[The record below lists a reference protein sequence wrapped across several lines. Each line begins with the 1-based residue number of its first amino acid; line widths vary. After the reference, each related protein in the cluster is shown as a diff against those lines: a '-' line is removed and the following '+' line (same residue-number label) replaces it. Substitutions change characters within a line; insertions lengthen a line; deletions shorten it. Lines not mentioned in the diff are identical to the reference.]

1 MIYVQLY
8 LQVFFDWVIRASLM
22 ASVLVVL
29 IVMIKW
35 ILRNK
40 LQPKWHYLLWLP
52 VVIRLVLPW
61 APESSYSVYNLL
73 PIKQQL
79 SNEFLSGSLYDI
91 SNRYEQRNQLKNNE
105 DSPSEWTLK
114 GSSDVTVHSAANV
127 PEKEVH
133 AKQSFVNLLSK
144 ITLRDMLFFV
154 WLLGVIVLSLITL
167 IANINVYRRIKKQPN
182 VTNPAVLQV
191 FEQCK
196 RQMSVKQPILL
207 TETDAVPSPVVYGF
221 MKPRILLSR
230 SLIRSMDADQ
240 FRYIFNHELAHIKRR
255 DVAMNWLMHVLV
267 ILHWFNPIMWVV
279 YARMRADQEVACDAL
294 ALSYIHAEHKAAYG
308 QTIINLLEHYA
319 GARRYPG
326 LVGLSGNYKH
336 LKRRILM
343 IKHFKKNSIRL
354 SVLGLATLLTV
365 CSFSLVN
372 AQGTP
377 AANTQLNETV
387 EVEVVKLSQPGG
399 GQSPTVKTAEEANQV
414 LQKYFNLTG
423 FSLIPDERKVATAS
437 YVTTDDSMRVWI
449 GPNKKIIGISDMKAW
464 KDKENRN
471 ETKKEQWISIDPIK
485 EKAIQL
491 AQPFLDVSVQEV
503 QITTT
508 THHHNDSNIKFDI
521 IPSSEGNLTGDPFSI
536 SFDRYTGAILNINP

>member
-1 MIYVQLY
+1 MTYVQMY
-8 LQVFFDWVIRASLM
+8 MQVFFDWVIRASLM

-35 ILRNK
+35 LLRNK

-79 SNEFLSGSLYDI
+79 SNESLMGSLDDI
-91 SNRYEQRNQLKNNE
+91 SNLYERRNQLKNNV

-114 GSSDVTVHSAANV
+114 GSSDVHSAANV
-127 PEKEVH
+127 PEKQVH
-133 AKQSFVNLLSK
+133 AKQSFEDLLST
-144 ITLRDMLFFV
+144 ITLRDILLFG
-154 WLLGVIVLSLITL
+154 WLLGVIVLSLVTL

-207 TETDAVPSPVVYGF
+207 TETDAVPSPAVYGF

-343 IKHFKKNSIRL
+343 IKHFKKNSFRL
-354 SVLGLATLLTV
+354 SVLGLATLITV

-387 EVEVVKLSQPGG
+387 EVVKLSQPGG
-399 GQSPTVKTAEEANQV
+399 GQSPTVKTAEEANLV
-414 LQKYFNLTG
+414 LHKYFNLTG
-423 FSLIPDERKVATAS
+423 FSLVPDEREVATAS

-449 GPNKKIIGISDMKAW
+449 GPNNKIIGINDMKAW
-464 KDKENRN
+464 KDKKNRN
-471 ETKKEQWISIDPIK
+471 ETKKEQMISIDLIK

-503 QITTT
+503 QIST
-508 THHHNDSNIKFDI
+508 THPHNDSYITFDI
-521 IPSSEGNLTGDPFSI
+521 IPSSEGSLTGDPFRI
-536 SFDRYTGAILNINP
+536 SFDQYTGAILNVNP

>member
-1 MIYVQLY
+1 M
-8 LQVFFDWVIRASLM
+8 QVFFDWVIRASLM
-22 ASVLVVL
+22 ASVLVIL

-35 ILRNK
+35 MLRNK
-40 LQPKWHYLLWLP
+40 LQPKWHYFLWFP

-73 PIKQQL
+73 PIKQPL

-105 DSPSEWTLK
+105 DSPSGWTLK

-127 PEKEVH
+127 PEQEIP
-133 AKQSFVNLLSK
+133 AMQSFVNLLSK
-144 ITLRDMLFFV
+144 ITLRDMLLFV

-167 IANINVYRRIKKQPN
+167 IANINVYRRIKKQPH

-196 RQMSVKQPILL
+196 RQMSVKQSILL
-207 TETDAVPSPVVYGF
+207 TETDAVPSPAVYGF

-279 YARMRADQEVACDAL
+279 YARMRADQEIACDAL
-294 ALSYIHAEHKAAYG
+294 ALSYIHAEQKAAYG

-354 SVLGLATLLTV
+354 SVLGIVTLLTV

-372 AQGTP
+372 AQGN
-377 AANTQLNETV
+377 AQLKET
-387 EVEVVKLSQPGG
+387 VEVVKLSQPGG
-399 GQSPTVKTAEEANQV
+399 GQIQSLTVNTAEEATLV

-423 FSLIPDERKVATAS
+423 FSLIPDEREVATAS
-437 YVTTDDSMRVWI
+437 YVTTDDSMRVWV
-449 GPNKKIIGISDMKAW
+449 GQNNKIIGLNNMMAW
-464 KDKENRN
+464 KELKKRN
-471 ETKKEQWISIDPIK
+471 
-485 EKAIQL
+485 
-491 AQPFLDVSVQEV
+491 
-503 QITTT
+503 
-508 THHHNDSNIKFDI
+508 
-521 IPSSEGNLTGDPFSI
+521 
-536 SFDRYTGAILNINP
+536 

>member
-1 MIYVQLY
+1 MYMQF
-8 LQVFFDWVIRASLM
+8 FFDWVIRASLM
-22 ASVLVVL
+22 ASVLVAL

-35 ILRNK
+35 MLRNK
-40 LQPKWHYLLWLP
+40 LQPKWHYLLWFP

-73 PIKQQL
+73 PMKQQL
-79 SNEFLSGSLYDI
+79 SNESLLGSLDDI
-91 SNRYEQRNQLKNNE
+91 SNLYERKNQLKNNV

-114 GSSDVTVHSAANV
+114 DPSDVIVHSSANV
-127 PEKEVH
+127 PEKQVL
-133 AKQSFVNLLSK
+133 AKQSFVDLLSK
-144 ITLRDMLFFV
+144 ITLRDILLFG
-154 WLLGVIVLSLITL
+154 WLLGVIILSLVTL

-182 VTNPAVLQV
+182 VTHPAVLQV

-207 TETDAVPSPVVYGF
+207 TVTDAVPSPAVYGF
-221 MKPRILLSR
+221 MKPRILLSS
-230 SLIRSMDADQ
+230 SLIRPMDADQ

-279 YARMRADQEVACDAL
+279 YARMRADQEIACDAL

-308 QTIINLLEHYA
+308 QTIINLLEYYT
-319 GARRYPG
+319 GAQRYPG

-343 IKHFKKNSIRL
+343 IKHFKKNSMRL

-372 AQGTP
+372 AQG
-377 AANTQLNETV
+377 NTQSNETV
-387 EVEVVKLSQPGG
+387 EVAKLSKPGG
-399 GQSPTVKTAEEANQV
+399 GQIQSLTVNTAEEATLV

-423 FSLIPDERKVATAS
+423 FSLIKDERETAT
-437 YVTTDDSMRVWI
+437 YVTADDSMRVWV
-449 GPNKKIIGISDMKAW
+449 GQNNKIIGINDMKAA
-464 KDKENRN
+464 KESNKSN
-471 ETKKEQWISIDPIK
+471 EIQKEQWISIDQSK
-485 EKAIQL
+485 EKATQL
-491 AQPFLDVSVQEV
+491 AQQFLDVSVQEV

-508 THHHNDSNIKFDI
+508 EHSYANDSLVLFEIK
-521 IPSSEGNLTGDPFSI
+521 PSSEGNPTSDGRFLVTVDRSTGDITNNNPF
-536 SFDRYTGAILNINP
+536 L

>member
-1 MIYVQLY
+1 MTYVQMY
-8 LQVFFDWVIRASLM
+8 IQVFFDWVIRASLM

-29 IVMIKW
+29 IVLIKW
-35 ILRNK
+35 MLRNK

-79 SNEFLSGSLYDI
+79 SNEFLSGSLDDI
-91 SNRYEQRNQLKNNE
+91 SNRYEQQLKNKVN
-105 DSPSEWTLK
+105 SPSEWTLQ
-114 GSSDVTVHSAANV
+114 GPSDVHSAAYV
-127 PEKEVH
+127 PEKQVH
-133 AKQSFVNLLSK
+133 AKQSFVDLLST
-144 ITLRDMLFFV
+144 ITLRDILLFG
-154 WLLGVIVLSLITL
+154 WLLVVIVLSLVTL
-167 IANINVYRRIKKQPN
+167 IANINVYRRIKKQPK

-207 TETDAVPSPVVYGF
+207 TETDAVPSPAVYGF

-308 QTIINLLEHYA
+308 QTIINLLEHYT
-319 GARRYPG
+319 GVRRYPG

-354 SVLGLATLLTV
+354 SVLGLATLITV

-377 AANTQLNETV
+377 AELKET
-387 EVEVVKLSQPGG
+387 VEVVKLSQPGG

-423 FSLIPDERKVATAS
+423 FSLIPDEREVATAS

-449 GPNKKIIGISDMKAW
+449 GPNKKIIGINDMKAW
-464 KDKENRN
+464 KDKKNRI
-471 ETKKEQWISIDPIK
+471 ETKKEQWISIDQIK

-508 THHHNDSNIKFDI
+508 HPHNDSYIILDI
-521 IPSSEGNLTGDPFSI
+521 IPSSEGNLTGDPFRI
-536 SFDRYTGAILNINP
+536 SFDQSTGAILNVNP

>member
-1 MIYVQLY
+1 MTYVQMY
-8 LQVFFDWVIRASLM
+8 MQFFFDWVIRASLM
-22 ASVLVVL
+22 ASVLVAL

-35 ILRNK
+35 MLRNK
-40 LQPKWHYLLWLP
+40 LQPKWHYLLWFP

-73 PIKQQL
+73 PMKQQL
-79 SNEFLSGSLYDI
+79 SNESLLGSLDDI
-91 SNRYEQRNQLKNNE
+91 SNLYERKNQLKNNV

-114 GSSDVTVHSAANV
+114 DPSDVIVHSSANV
-127 PEKEVH
+127 PEKQVL
-133 AKQSFVNLLSK
+133 AKQSFVDRLSK
-144 ITLRDMLFFV
+144 ITLRDILFIG
-154 WLLGVIVLSLITL
+154 WLLGVIILSLVTL
-167 IANINVYRRIKKQPN
+167 IANINVYRRIKNQPN
-182 VTNPAVLQV
+182 VTHPAVLQV

-207 TETDAVPSPVVYGF
+207 TVTDAVPSPAVYGF
-221 MKPRILLSR
+221 MKPRILLSS
-230 SLIRSMDADQ
+230 SLIRSMDADH

-319 GARRYPG
+319 GARRYPS

-343 IKHFKKNSIRL
+343 IKHFKKNSMRL

-372 AQGTP
+372 AQG
-377 AANTQLNETV
+377 NTQSNETV
-387 EVEVVKLSQPGG
+387 EVAKLSKPGG
-399 GQSPTVKTAEEANQV
+399 GQIQSLTVNTAEEATLV

-423 FSLIPDERKVATAS
+423 FSLIKDERETAT
-437 YVTTDDSMRVWI
+437 YVTADDSMRVWV
-449 GPNKKIIGISDMKAW
+449 GQNNKIIGINDMKAA
-464 KDKENRN
+464 KESNKSN
-471 ETKKEQWISIDPIK
+471 EIQKEQWISIDQSK
-485 EKAIQL
+485 EKATQL
-491 AQPFLDVSVQEV
+491 AQQFLDVSVQEV

-508 THHHNDSNIKFDI
+508 EHSYANDSLVLFEIR
-521 IPSSEGNLTGDPFSI
+521 PSYEGNLTSDGRFLITVDRSTGDI
-536 SFDRYTGAILNINP
+536 TNINPFL

>member
-1 MIYVQLY
+1 MTYVY
-8 LQVFFDWVIRASLM
+8 MQVFFDWVIRASLM
-22 ASVLVVL
+22 ASVLVIL

-35 ILRNK
+35 MLRNK
-40 LQPKWHYLLWLP
+40 LQPKWHYFLWFP

-73 PIKQQL
+73 PIKQPL

-105 DSPSEWTLK
+105 DSPSGWTLK

-127 PEKEVH
+127 PEQEIP
-133 AKQSFVNLLSK
+133 AMQSFVNLLSK
-144 ITLRDMLFFV
+144 ITLRDMLLFV

-167 IANINVYRRIKKQPN
+167 IANINVYRRIKKQPH

-207 TETDAVPSPVVYGF
+207 TETDEVPSPAVYGF

-279 YARMRADQEVACDAL
+279 YARMRADQEIACDAL
-294 ALSYIHAEHKAAYG
+294 ALSYIHAEQKAAYG

-354 SVLGLATLLTV
+354 SVLGIVTLLTV

-372 AQGTP
+372 AQGN
-377 AANTQLNETV
+377 AQLKET
-387 EVEVVKLSQPGG
+387 VEVVKLSQPGG
-399 GQSPTVKTAEEANQV
+399 GQIQSLTVNTAEEATLV

-423 FSLIPDERKVATAS
+423 FSLIPDEREVATAS
-437 YVTTDDSMRVWI
+437 YVTTDDSMRVWV
-449 GPNKKIIGISDMKAW
+449 GQNNKIIGLNNMMAW
-464 KDKENRN
+464 KELKKRN
-471 ETKKEQWISIDPIK
+471 GTQKEQWISIDQSK

-503 QITTT
+503 QITTIE
-508 THHHNDSNIKFDI
+508 HSYANDSLILFEIK
-521 IPSSEGNLTGDPFSI
+521 PSSAGNLI
-536 SFDRYTGAILNINP
+536 SDGSFHVSLDRSTGAIMNINPFL

>member
-1 MIYVQLY
+1 MTYVQMY
-8 LQVFFDWVIRASLM
+8 MQFFFDWVIRASLM
-22 ASVLVVL
+22 ASVLVAL

-35 ILRNK
+35 MLRNK
-40 LQPKWHYLLWLP
+40 LQPKWHYLLWFP

-73 PIKQQL
+73 PMKQQL
-79 SNEFLSGSLYDI
+79 SNESLLGSLDDI
-91 SNRYEQRNQLKNNE
+91 SNLYERKNQLKDNV

-114 GSSDVTVHSAANV
+114 DPSDVIVHSSANV
-127 PEKEVH
+127 PEKQVL
-133 AKQSFVNLLSK
+133 AKQSFVDLLSK
-144 ITLRDMLFFV
+144 ITLRDILLFG
-154 WLLGVIVLSLITL
+154 WLLGVIILSLVTL
-167 IANINVYRRIKKQPN
+167 IANINVYSRIKKQPN
-182 VTNPAVLQV
+182 VTHPAVLQV

-207 TETDAVPSPVVYGF
+207 TVTDAVPSPAVYGF
-221 MKPRILLSR
+221 MKPRILLSS

-343 IKHFKKNSIRL
+343 IKHFKKNSMRL

-372 AQGTP
+372 AQG
-377 AANTQLNETV
+377 NTQSNET
-387 EVEVVKLSQPGG
+387 VEVVKLSKPGA
-399 GQSPTVKTAEEANQV
+399 GQIQSLTVNSAEEATLV

-423 FSLIPDERKVATAS
+423 FSLIKDERETAT
-437 YVTTDDSMRVWI
+437 YVTADDSMRVWV
-449 GPNKKIIGISDMKAW
+449 GQNNKIIGINDMKAA
-464 KDKENRN
+464 KESNKSN
-471 ETKKEQWISIDPIK
+471 EIQKEQWISIDQSK
-485 EKAIQL
+485 EKATQL
-491 AQPFLDVSVQEV
+491 AQQFLDVSVQEV

-508 THHHNDSNIKFDI
+508 EHSYANDSLVLFEIR
-521 IPSSEGNLTGDPFSI
+521 PSSEGNLTSDGRFLITVDRSTGDI
-536 SFDRYTGAILNINP
+536 TNINPFL

>member
-1 MIYVQLY
+1 MTYVQMY
-8 LQVFFDWVIRASLM
+8 MQVFFDWVIRASLM
-22 ASVLVVL
+22 ASMLVVL

-35 ILRNK
+35 MLRNK
-40 LQPKWHYLLWLP
+40 LQPKWHYLLWFP

-73 PIKQQL
+73 PMKQQL
-79 SNEFLSGSLYDI
+79 SNESLLGSLDDI
-91 SNRYEQRNQLKNNE
+91 SNLYERKNQLKNNV

-114 GSSDVTVHSAANV
+114 DQSDVIVHSSANV
-127 PEKEVH
+127 PEKQVL
-133 AKQSFVNLLSK
+133 AKQSFMDLLSK
-144 ITLRDMLFFV
+144 ITLRDILLFG
-154 WLLGVIVLSLITL
+154 WLLGVIILSLVTL

-182 VTNPAVLQV
+182 VTHPAVLQV

-207 TETDAVPSPVVYGF
+207 TVTDAVPSPAVYGF
-221 MKPRILLSR
+221 MKPRILLSS

-308 QTIINLLEHYA
+308 QTIINLLEHYT

-326 LVGLSGNYKH
+326 LVGLSSNYKH

-343 IKHFKKNSIRL
+343 IKHFKKNSMRL

-372 AQGTP
+372 AQG
-377 AANTQLNETV
+377 NTHSNETV
-387 EVEVVKLSQPGG
+387 EVAKLSKPGG
-399 GQSPTVKTAEEANQV
+399 GQIQSLTVNTAEEATLV

-423 FSLIPDERKVATAS
+423 FSLIKDERETAT
-437 YVTTDDSMRVWI
+437 YVTADDSMRVWV
-449 GPNKKIIGISDMKAW
+449 GQNNKIIGINDMKAA
-464 KDKENRN
+464 KESNKSN
-471 ETKKEQWISIDPIK
+471 EIQKEQWISIDQSK
-485 EKAIQL
+485 EKATQL
-491 AQPFLDVSVQEV
+491 AQQFLDVSVQEV

-508 THHHNDSNIKFDI
+508 EHSYANDSLVLFEIR
-521 IPSSEGNLTGDPFSI
+521 PSYEGNLTSDGRFLITVDRSTGDI
-536 SFDRYTGAILNINP
+536 TNINPFM

>member
-1 MIYVQLY
+1 MTYVQMY
-8 LQVFFDWVIRASLM
+8 MQFFFDWVIRASLM
-22 ASVLVVL
+22 ASVLVAL

-35 ILRNK
+35 MLRNK
-40 LQPKWHYLLWLP
+40 LQPKWHYLLWFP

-73 PIKQQL
+73 PMKQQL
-79 SNEFLSGSLYDI
+79 SNESLLGSLDDI
-91 SNRYEQRNQLKNNE
+91 SNLYERKNQLKNNV

-114 GSSDVTVHSAANV
+114 DPSDVIVHSSANV
-127 PEKEVH
+127 PEKQVL
-133 AKQSFVNLLSK
+133 AKQSFVDLLSK
-144 ITLRDMLFFV
+144 ITLRDILLFG
-154 WLLGVIVLSLITL
+154 WLLGVIILSLVTL

-182 VTNPAVLQV
+182 VTHPAVLQV

-207 TETDAVPSPVVYGF
+207 TVTDAVPSPAVYGF
-221 MKPRILLSR
+221 MKPRILLSS
-230 SLIRSMDADQ
+230 SLIRPMDADQ

-279 YARMRADQEVACDAL
+279 YARMRADQEIACDAL

-308 QTIINLLEHYA
+308 QTIINLLEYYT
-319 GARRYPG
+319 GAQRYPG

-343 IKHFKKNSIRL
+343 IKHFKKNSMRL

-372 AQGTP
+372 AQG
-377 AANTQLNETV
+377 NTQSNETV
-387 EVEVVKLSQPGG
+387 EVAKLSKPGG
-399 GQSPTVKTAEEANQV
+399 GQIQSLTVNTAEEATLV

-423 FSLIPDERKVATAS
+423 FSLIKDERETAT
-437 YVTTDDSMRVWI
+437 YVTADDSMRVWV
-449 GPNKKIIGISDMKAW
+449 GQNNKIIGINDMKAA
-464 KDKENRN
+464 KESNKSN
-471 ETKKEQWISIDPIK
+471 EIQKEQWISIDQSK
-485 EKAIQL
+485 EKATQL
-491 AQPFLDVSVQEV
+491 AQQFLDVSVQEV

-508 THHHNDSNIKFDI
+508 EHSYANDSLVLFEIK
-521 IPSSEGNLTGDPFSI
+521 PSSEGNPTSDGRFLVTVDRSTGDITNNNPF
-536 SFDRYTGAILNINP
+536 L

>member
-1 MIYVQLY
+1 MTYVQMY
-8 LQVFFDWVIRASLM
+8 MQVFFDWVIRASLM
-22 ASVLVVL
+22 ASMLVVL

-35 ILRNK
+35 MLRNK
-40 LQPKWHYLLWLP
+40 LQPKWHYLLWFP

-73 PIKQQL
+73 PMKQQL
-79 SNEFLSGSLYDI
+79 SNESLLGSLDDI
-91 SNRYEQRNQLKNNE
+91 SNLYERKNQLKNNV

-114 GSSDVTVHSAANV
+114 DPSDVIVHSSANV
-127 PEKEVH
+127 PEKQVL
-133 AKQSFVNLLSK
+133 AKQSFVDLLSK
-144 ITLRDMLFFV
+144 ITLRDILLFG
-154 WLLGVIVLSLITL
+154 WLLGVIILSLVTL

-182 VTNPAVLQV
+182 VTHPAVLQV

-207 TETDAVPSPVVYGF
+207 TVTDAVPSPAVYGF
-221 MKPRILLSR
+221 MKPRILLSS

-308 QTIINLLEHYA
+308 QTIINLLEHYT

-326 LVGLSGNYKH
+326 LVGLSSNYKH

-343 IKHFKKNSIRL
+343 IKHFKKNSMRL

-372 AQGTP
+372 AQG
-377 AANTQLNETV
+377 NTHSNETV
-387 EVEVVKLSQPGG
+387 EVAKLSKPGG
-399 GQSPTVKTAEEANQV
+399 GQIQSLTVNTAEEATLV

-423 FSLIPDERKVATAS
+423 FSLIKDERETAT
-437 YVTTDDSMRVWI
+437 YVTADDSMRVWV
-449 GPNKKIIGISDMKAW
+449 GQNNKIIGINDMKAA
-464 KDKENRN
+464 KESNKSN
-471 ETKKEQWISIDPIK
+471 EIQKEQWISIDQSK
-485 EKAIQL
+485 EKATQL
-491 AQPFLDVSVQEV
+491 AQQFLDVSVQEV

-508 THHHNDSNIKFDI
+508 EHSYANDSLVLFEIR
-521 IPSSEGNLTGDPFSI
+521 PSYEGNLTSDGRFLITVDRSTGDI
-536 SFDRYTGAILNINP
+536 TNINPFM

>member
-1 MIYVQLY
+1 MTYVQMY
-8 LQVFFDWVIRASLM
+8 MQFFFDWVIRASLM
-22 ASVLVVL
+22 ASVLVAL

-35 ILRNK
+35 MLRNK
-40 LQPKWHYLLWLP
+40 LQPKWHYLLWFP

-73 PIKQQL
+73 PMKQQL
-79 SNEFLSGSLYDI
+79 SNESLLGSLDDI
-91 SNRYEQRNQLKNNE
+91 SNLYERKNQLKNNV

-114 GSSDVTVHSAANV
+114 DPSDVIVHSSANV
-127 PEKEVH
+127 PEKQVL
-133 AKQSFVNLLSK
+133 AKQSFVDLLSK
-144 ITLRDMLFFV
+144 ITLRDILLFG
-154 WLLGVIVLSLITL
+154 WLLGVIILSLVTL

-182 VTNPAVLQV
+182 VTHPAVLQV

-207 TETDAVPSPVVYGF
+207 TVTDAVPSPAVYGF
-221 MKPRILLSR
+221 MKPRILLSS
-230 SLIRSMDADQ
+230 SLIRPMDADQ

-279 YARMRADQEVACDAL
+279 YARMRADQEIACDAL

-308 QTIINLLEHYA
+308 QTIINLLEHYT
-319 GARRYPG
+319 GAQRYPG

-343 IKHFKKNSIRL
+343 IKHFKKNSMRL

-372 AQGTP
+372 AQG
-377 AANTQLNETV
+377 NTQSNETV
-387 EVEVVKLSQPGG
+387 EVAKLSKPGG
-399 GQSPTVKTAEEANQV
+399 GQIQSLTVNTAEEATLV

-423 FSLIPDERKVATAS
+423 FSLIKDERETAT
-437 YVTTDDSMRVWI
+437 YVTADDSMRVWV
-449 GPNKKIIGISDMKAW
+449 GQNNKIIGINDMKAA
-464 KDKENRN
+464 KESNKIN
-471 ETKKEQWISIDPIK
+471 EIQKEQWISIDQSK
-485 EKAIQL
+485 EKATQL
-491 AQPFLDVSVQEV
+491 AQQFLDVSVQEV

-508 THHHNDSNIKFDI
+508 EHSYANDSLVLFEIK
-521 IPSSEGNLTGDPFSI
+521 PSSEGNPTSDGRFLVTVDRSTGDI
-536 SFDRYTGAILNINP
+536 TNINPFL